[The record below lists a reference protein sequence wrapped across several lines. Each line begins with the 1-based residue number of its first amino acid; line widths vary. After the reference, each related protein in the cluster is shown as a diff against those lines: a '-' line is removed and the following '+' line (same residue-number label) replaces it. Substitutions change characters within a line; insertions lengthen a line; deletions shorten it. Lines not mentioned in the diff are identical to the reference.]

1 MLTFRHKSE
10 VKENG
15 VKQIENIYK
24 ERGKKNDNRHLFIKL
39 AIQDLKDTKANVSFV
54 KKERKEYP
62 EIFEDIQTATSLCD
76 DFVKQLKLFSEKQ
89 DIHNIK
95 PKGIQKIVLLKE

>member
-1 MLTFRHKSE
+1 MKYVGLT
-10 VKENG
+10 
-15 VKQIENIYK
+15 IE
-24 ERGKKNDNRHLFIKL
+24 EAMQRCDKNTKVLV

>member
-1 MLTFRHKSE
+1 MKYVELT
-10 VKENG
+10 
-15 VKQIENIYK
+15 IE
-24 ERGKKNDNRHLFIKL
+24 EAMQRCDKNAKVLV

-95 PKGIQKIVLLKE
+95 PKGVQKIILLKE

>member
-1 MLTFRHKSE
+1 MKYVELT
-10 VKENG
+10 
-15 VKQIENIYK
+15 IE
-24 ERGKKNDNRHLFIKL
+24 EAMQRCDKNAKVLV

-89 DIHNIK
+89 DKHNIK

>member
-1 MLTFRHKSE
+1 MKYVELT
-10 VKENG
+10 
-15 VKQIENIYK
+15 IE
-24 ERGKKNDNRHLFIKL
+24 EAMQRCDKNAKVLVV
-39 AIQDLKDTKANVSFV
+39 IQDLKDTKANVSFV

>member
-1 MLTFRHKSE
+1 MKYVELT
-10 VKENG
+10 
-15 VKQIENIYK
+15 IE
-24 ERGKKNDNRHLFIKL
+24 EAMQRCDKNTKVLV

-95 PKGIQKIVLLKE
+95 PKGIQKIVLLNE

>member
-1 MLTFRHKSE
+1 MKYVELT
-10 VKENG
+10 
-15 VKQIENIYK
+15 IE
-24 ERGKKNDNRHLFIKL
+24 EAMQRCDKNTKVLV

>member
-1 MLTFRHKSE
+1 MKYVELT
-10 VKENG
+10 
-15 VKQIENIYK
+15 IE
-24 ERGKKNDNRHLFIKL
+24 EAMQRCDKNAKVLV

-62 EIFEDIQTATSLCD
+62 EIFEDIQTASSLCD

>member
-1 MLTFRHKSE
+1 MKYLELT
-10 VKENG
+10 
-15 VKQIENIYK
+15 IE
-24 ERGKKNDNRHLFIKL
+24 EAMQRCDKNAKVLV

>member
-1 MLTFRHKSE
+1 MKYVELT
-10 VKENG
+10 
-15 VKQIENIYK
+15 IE
-24 ERGKKNDNRHLFIKL
+24 EAMQRCDKNTKVLV

-89 DIHNIK
+89 DIHKIK

>member
-1 MLTFRHKSE
+1 MKYVELT
-10 VKENG
+10 
-15 VKQIENIYK
+15 IE
-24 ERGKKNDNRHLFIKL
+24 EAMQRCDKNTKVLV

-76 DFVKQLKLFSEKQ
+76 DFVKQLKLFSEKK

>member
-1 MLTFRHKSE
+1 MKYVELT
-10 VKENG
+10 
-15 VKQIENIYK
+15 IE
-24 ERGKKNDNRHLFIKL
+24 EAMQRCDKNTKVLV

-95 PKGIQKIVLLKE
+95 PKGIQKIELLKE

>member
-1 MLTFRHKSE
+1 MKYVELT
-10 VKENG
+10 
-15 VKQIENIYK
+15 IE
-24 ERGKKNDNRHLFIKL
+24 EAMQRCDKNTKVLV

-54 KKERKEYP
+54 KKERKEYT

>member
-1 MLTFRHKSE
+1 MKYVELT
-10 VKENG
+10 
-15 VKQIENIYK
+15 IE
-24 ERGKKNDNRHLFIKL
+24 EAMQRCDKNTKVLV

-62 EIFEDIQTATSLCD
+62 EIFEDIQTAISLCD

>member
-1 MLTFRHKSE
+1 MKYVELT
-10 VKENG
+10 
-15 VKQIENIYK
+15 IE
-24 ERGKKNDNRHLFIKL
+24 EAMQRCDKNAKVLV

-95 PKGIQKIVLLKE
+95 PKGVQKIVLLKE

>member
-1 MLTFRHKSE
+1 MKYVELT
-10 VKENG
+10 
-15 VKQIENIYK
+15 IE
-24 ERGKKNDNRHLFIKL
+24 EAMQRCDKNAKVLV

>member
-1 MLTFRHKSE
+1 MKYVELT
-10 VKENG
+10 
-15 VKQIENIYK
+15 IE
-24 ERGKKNDNRHLFIKL
+24 EAMQRCDKNAKVLV

-95 PKGIQKIVLLKE
+95 PKGIQKIVLPKE

>member
-1 MLTFRHKSE
+1 MKYVELT
-10 VKENG
+10 
-15 VKQIENIYK
+15 IE
-24 ERGKKNDNRHLFIKL
+24 EAMQRCDKNAKVLV

-62 EIFEDIQTATSLCD
+62 EIIEDIQTATSLCD